1 MTMASWIFV
10 GAAIGIAVVLGV
22 ISSRIVSQVFGG
34 PTRPKPLQDAAG
46 PLSSLALWLFVIM
59 GLLVALG
66 RVSPESRTQMTTDF
80 ISFIPKVITAAIIV
94 IAATV
99 AASFATAAVGPA
111 LGRAST
117 AVQRQVVFGIKA
129 FIVGLASIV
138 ATSQLGI
145 DATVINIVVASFFF
159 SIAAGIALLI
169 GLGGRAVAGEVA
181 ASRAVRRLIDI
192 GDQIEAES
200 VTGKVMNMYPTTIE
214 VRDSAGATVL
224 VPSSEII
231 SGPVKITRA

>member
-10 GAAIGIAVVLGV
+10 GAAIGVSLVLGLIASKLV
-22 ISSRIVSQVFGG
+22 ANALGG
-34 PTRPKPLQDAAG
+34 PARPKPLQDAAG

-59 GLLVALG
+59 GLLTALG
-66 RVSPESRTQMTTDF
+66 RVSPESRTQMTQDF

-99 AASFATAAVGPA
+99 AASFATAAIGPA
-111 LGRAST
+111 LSRASLS
-117 AVQRQVVFGIKA
+117 AQRQAVLAVRT
-129 FIVGLASIV
+129 FIVGIAAIV

-145 DATVINIVVASFFF
+145 DATVVNIVVAAFFF
-159 SIAAGIALLI
+159 AIAGGVALLV
-169 GLGGRAVAGEVA
+169 GLGGRTVAGEVA

-200 VTGKVMNMYPTTIE
+200 VSGKVMNMHPTSVE
-214 VRDSAGATVL
+214 LRDANGATVL
-224 VPSSEII
+224 VPSSVLI
-231 SGPVKITRA
+231 SGSIKIVRA